1 MHSRTEADTSTEL
14 SPSATSA
21 QTTPSPGTLSHSH
34 SSQSSSSQ
42 GSYYYYLAAAAI
54 LLTALAVVSL
64 TPKPGCTIVI
74 TGHSTIIQG
83 QCDFRPELVLAAH
96 PRGLSLELFAKFKQ
110 TLHHGTQPSTDL

>member
-1 MHSRTEADTSTEL
+1 MHSHTEAGTSTEP
-14 SPSATSA
+14 SPSVTSA
-21 QTTPSPGTLSHSH
+21 PTTPSPGTHFHSPF
-34 SSQSSSSQ
+34 SQSSSSRD
-42 GSYYYYLAAAAI
+42 SYYYYLAAAAI

-64 TPKPGCTIVI
+64 TPKPGCTVVI

-110 TLHHGTQPSTDL
+110 TLHHGTQPSSDL